1 MKEHIRQAI
10 EAPVNPNIPE
20 IKSGDSVAVEVIIKE
35 AEKERVQEFKG
46 TVIKTRGSGNSAS
59 FTVRRIAS
67 HGIGVERTFLLR
79 SPRIAKVSVT
89 RRSKVRRSKLY
100 YMRALT
106 GKKARLK
113 EKPVSYTHLT
123 LPTIYSV

>member
-1 MKEHIRQAI
+1 MKEHIRKAI
-10 EAPVNPNIPE
+10 EAPANPNIPD
-20 IKSGDSVAVEVIIKE
+20 IKPGDSVVVEVIIKE
-35 AEKERVQEFKG
+35 ADKERMQEFKG
-46 TVIKTRGSGNSAS
+46 TVIKTRGSGNNAS

-79 SPRIAKVSVT
+79 SPRIAKVSIT

-113 EKPVSYTHLT
+113 EKR
-123 LPTIYSV
+123 SVE

>member
-1 MKEHIRQAI
+1 MKEHIRKAI
-10 EAPVNPNIPE
+10 EAPVNPNIPD
-20 IKSGDSVAVEVIIKE
+20 IKPGDSVVVEVIIKE
-35 AEKERVQEFKG
+35 ADKERMQEFKG
-46 TVIKTRGSGNSAS
+46 TVIKTRGSGNNAS

-67 HGIGVERTFLLR
+67 HGIGVERSFLLR
-79 SPRIAKVSVT
+79 SPRIAKVSIT

-113 EKPVSYTHLT
+113 EKR
-123 LPTIYSV
+123 SVE

>member
-1 MKEHIRQAI
+1 MKENIRQSI
-10 EAPVNPNIPE
+10 EAAVNPNIPE
-20 IKSGDSVAVEVIIKE
+20 IKPGDSVTVEVIIKE
-35 AEKERVQEFKG
+35 ADKERVQEFKG

-113 EKPVSYTHLT
+113 QKQSSEQ
-123 LPTIYSV
+123 

>member
-1 MKEHIRQAI
+1 MKEHIRKAI
-10 EAPVNPNIPE
+10 EAPVNPNIPD
-20 IKSGDSVAVEVIIKE
+20 IKPGDSVVVEVIIKE
-35 AEKERVQEFKG
+35 ADKERMQEFKG
-46 TVIKTRGSGNSAS
+46 TVIKTRGSGNNAS

-67 HGIGVERTFLLR
+67 HGIGVERSFLLR
-79 SPRIAKVSVT
+79 SPRIAKVYIT

-113 EKPVSYTHLT
+113 EKR
-123 LPTIYSV
+123 SV